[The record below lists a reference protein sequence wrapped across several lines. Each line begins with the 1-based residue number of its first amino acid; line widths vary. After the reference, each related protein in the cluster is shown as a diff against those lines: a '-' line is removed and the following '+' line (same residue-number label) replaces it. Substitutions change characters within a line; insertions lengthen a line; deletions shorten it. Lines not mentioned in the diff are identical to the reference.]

1 MVRIDEVTPFQG
13 GAIVEQGRQAAAGQ
27 SDVALRAGA
36 LLACEDE
43 AAAAASSV
51 LQSVVEVEARLG
63 RVVEAVRSVTS
74 PRMCV
79 GSVSRRGI
87 MLTSAR
93 ISQGLSAS
101 GVRRRAW
108 QAVSR
113 AGRVRSR
120 LGAEGRRGEVL
131 TAQGAA
137 GVDL

>member
-13 GAIVEQGRQAAAGQ
+13 GAIAGRGRRAVAGQ
-27 SDVALRAGA
+27 GDVALRAGA

-51 LQSVVEVEARLG
+51 LQSVVEVEARRG
-63 RVVEAVRSVTS
+63 RAVGAVRSVTS
-74 PRMCV
+74 PRMFV

-131 TAQGAA
+131 TAQGVV